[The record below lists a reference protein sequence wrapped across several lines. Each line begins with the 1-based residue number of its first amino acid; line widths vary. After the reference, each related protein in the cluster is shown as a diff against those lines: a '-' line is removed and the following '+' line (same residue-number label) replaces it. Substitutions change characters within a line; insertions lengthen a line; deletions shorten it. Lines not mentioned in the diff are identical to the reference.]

1 MTDLLQLA
9 ISKIQKL
16 LPDIQDAIA
25 TRILA
30 DLKDEHAWTSRF
42 DATTDEQWDRLAE
55 AARSEIAASEPF
67 AFDDVFPTAQ
77 TSPPGPLS

>member
-1 MTDLLQLA
+1 MTDLLQQA
-9 ISKIQKL
+9 FSEVQKL
-16 LPDIQDAIA
+16 PPDKQDAIA

-30 DLKDEHAWTSRF
+30 DLKDEDAWTSRF

-55 AARSEIAASEPF
+55 AARREIAESEPF

-77 TSPPGPLS
+77 TSPPNSLS